1 MLHHESVSRVFQHL
15 IYFFSCSQ
23 PWLGLQEKIQIF
35 FWRWWWGGGGAGGG
49 WLVGTMVAVYVAVH
63 SPQGSVCPL
72 GEGTATHRL
81 VPWGCGIN
89 VACSQNVAV
98 GELKSN

>member
-1 MLHHESVSRVFQHL
+1 MNQFPE
-15 IYFFSCSQ
+15 FFSILSISLAVLNPGWGCRRRSR
-23 PWLGLQEKIQIF
+23 F
-35 FWRWWWGGGGAGGG
+35 FFGGGG